1 MAIIK
6 KSDLQRHL
14 NELETRSARLRSAIT
29 GSEPNPNI
37 YAQYSND
44 PEQYRN
50 EFTEVDLTDVE
61 YALDD
66 FRTVLKRLEFLKK
79 LDAPKLKGG
88 E

>member
-6 KSDLQRHL
+6 RTDLQRHL
-14 NELETRSARLRSAIT
+14 DELETRYAKLRSAT
-29 GSEPNPNI
+29 AGSAPNPNI

-79 LDAPKLKGG
+79 LQAPQLKGSR
-88 E
+88 